1 MQTQRKKE
9 KIFEK
14 KHKEKKRR
22 KLFGFQKTKPSCT
35 SPSQRLNVARGE

>member
-14 KHKEKKRR
+14 KHKEKKEESCLDS
-22 KLFGFQKTKPSCT
+22 KKPNH
-35 SPSQRLNVARGE
+35 PSQVQVNG